1 MGLRPGGS
9 RSVYVQTRG
18 RDGRSHQARRC
29 TRCSHRVWSLS
40 MTDLHPSHSGAYTS
54 AKLMIVVAA
63 RALAEVRTVFVGV
76 GLPNVACNLA
86 RRTVAPDLELI
97 YESGVYGA
105 RPARQPL
112 SIGDPALATGAT
124 SVVSMADLFGLY
136 LQGGLVDVA
145 LLGGAQ
151 IDRYGNL
158 NTTVIGTYK
167 KPKTRLPGS
176 GGACEIAINAQRS
189 FMIMRLKRRAFVDKL
204 DFVTSPGHLT
214 GGDSRARLGLPGG
227 GPELVIT
234 DKAILTFDNP
244 QREMQLSELYPG
256 VTARDVQ
263 AEVGWPLRLAGTIRE
278 TAAPTSEELH
288 LIRDEVDPQG
298 MYR

>member
-1 MGLRPGGS
+1 MS
-9 RSVYVQTRG
+9 EVTY
-18 RDGRSHQARRC
+18 
-29 TRCSHRVWSLS
+29 
-40 MTDLHPSHSGAYTS
+40 TDSEMMVA
-54 AKLMIVVAA
+54 VAA
-63 RALAEVRTVFVGV
+63 RVLKGARTVFVGV
-76 GLPNVACNLA
+76 GLPNIACNLA
-86 RRTVAPDLELI
+86 RYTVAPDLELI

-105 RPARQPL
+105 RPERLPL
-112 SIGDPALATGAT
+112 SIGDPTLVSGAV

-136 LQGGLVDVA
+136 LQRGLVEIA

-151 IDRYGNL
+151 IDRFGNL
-158 NTTVIGTYK
+158 NTTVIGDYK

-176 GGACEIAINAQRS
+176 GGACEIAINAQRT

-204 DFVTSPGHLT
+204 DFLTSPGHLT

-234 DKAILTFDNP
+234 DKGILNFDNP
-244 QREMQLSELYPG
+244 EREMQLSELYPG
-256 VTARDVQ
+256 VSAKDVQ
-263 AEVGWPLRLAGTIRE
+263 AEVGWQLRLAATIGE
-278 TAAPTSEELH
+278 TAAPTTEELH

>member
-1 MGLRPGGS
+1 MSDRT
-9 RSVYVQTRG
+9 Y
-18 RDGRSHQARRC
+18 
-29 TRCSHRVWSLS
+29 
-40 MTDLHPSHSGAYTS
+40 TDSEMMVA
-54 AKLMIVVAA
+54 VAA
-63 RALAEVRTVFVGV
+63 RVLKGARTVFVGV
-76 GLPNVACNLA
+76 GLPNIACNLA
-86 RRTVAPDLELI
+86 RYTVAPDLELI

-105 RPARQPL
+105 RPERLPL
-112 SIGDPALATGAT
+112 SIGDPTLVSGAA

-136 LQGGLVDVA
+136 LQRGLVEIA

-151 IDRYGNL
+151 IDRFGNL
-158 NTTVIGTYK
+158 NTTVIGDYK

-176 GGACEIAINAQRS
+176 GGACEIATNAQRT

-204 DFVTSPGHLT
+204 DFLTSPGHLT

-234 DKAILTFDNP
+234 DKAILNFDNP
-244 QREMQLSELYPG
+244 EREMQLGELYPG
-256 VTARDVQ
+256 IAVADVQ
-263 AEVGWPLRLAGTIRE
+263 AEVGWPLRVAEAVGE
-278 TAAPTSEELH
+278 TAAPTAEELR

>member
-1 MGLRPGGS
+1 MS
-9 RSVYVQTRG
+9 EVSY
-18 RDGRSHQARRC
+18 
-29 TRCSHRVWSLS
+29 
-40 MTDLHPSHSGAYTS
+40 TDSEM
-54 AKLMIVVAA
+54 MIAVAA
-63 RALAEVRTVFVGV
+63 RVLKGARTVFVGV
-76 GLPNVACNLA
+76 GLPNIACNLA
-86 RRTVAPDLELI
+86 RYTVAPDLELI

-105 RPARQPL
+105 RPERLPL
-112 SIGDPALATGAT
+112 SIGDPTLVSGAV

-136 LQGGLVDVA
+136 LQRGLVEVA

-158 NTTVIGTYK
+158 NTTVIGDYK

-176 GGACEIAINAQRS
+176 GGACEIAINAQRT

-204 DFVTSPGHLT
+204 DFLTSPGHLT

-234 DKAILTFDNP
+234 DRAILTFDNP

-256 VTARDVQ
+256 VTAKDVQ
-263 AEVGWPLRLAGTIRE
+263 AEVGWPLRSAATIGE
-278 TAAPTSEELH
+278 TTAPTTEELH

>member
-1 MGLRPGGS
+1 MS
-9 RSVYVQTRG
+9 EANY
-18 RDGRSHQARRC
+18 
-29 TRCSHRVWSLS
+29 
-40 MTDLHPSHSGAYTS
+40 TDSEMMVA
-54 AKLMIVVAA
+54 VAA
-63 RALAEVRTVFVGV
+63 RVLKGARTVFVGV
-76 GLPNVACNLA
+76 GLPNIACNLA
-86 RRTVAPDLELI
+86 RYTVAPDLELI

-105 RPARQPL
+105 RPERLPL
-112 SIGDPALATGAT
+112 SIGDPTLVSGAV

-136 LQGGLVDVA
+136 LQRGLVEVA

-158 NTTVIGTYK
+158 NTTVIGEYG

-176 GGACEIAINAQRS
+176 GGACEIAINAQRT

-204 DFVTSPGHLT
+204 DFLTSPGHLT

-234 DKAILTFDNP
+234 DKGILNFANP
-244 QREMQLSELYPG
+244 EREMQLSELYPG
-256 VTARDVQ
+256 VKVQDVQ
-263 AEVGWPLRLAGTIRE
+263 AEVGWPLRLAETVGE
-278 TAAPTSEELH
+278 TAAPTTEELH

>member
-1 MGLRPGGS
+1 MS
-9 RSVYVQTRG
+9 EVTY
-18 RDGRSHQARRC
+18 
-29 TRCSHRVWSLS
+29 
-40 MTDLHPSHSGAYTS
+40 TDSEM
-54 AKLMIVVAA
+54 MIAVAA
-63 RALAEVRTVFVGV
+63 RMLKGARTVFVGV
-76 GLPNVACNLA
+76 GLPNIACNLA
-86 RRTVAPDLELI
+86 RLTVAPDIELI

-105 RPARQPL
+105 RPERLPL
-112 SIGDPALATGAT
+112 SIGDPTLVSGAT

-136 LQGGLVDVA
+136 LQRGLVEVA

-158 NTTVIGTYK
+158 NTTVIGDYR

-214 GGDSRARLGLPGG
+214 GGDSRARLNLPGG

-234 DKAILTFDNP
+234 DMGVLNFANAD
-244 QREMQLSELYPG
+244 REMQLSALYPS
-256 VTARDVQ
+256 VSPDNLQ
-263 AEVGWPLRLAGTIRE
+263 AEVGWPLRLAETISEIAAPSNEELRLIRE
-278 TAAPTSEELH
+278 E
-288 LIRDEVDPQG
+288 IDPNG

>member
-1 MGLRPGGS
+1 MS
-9 RSVYVQTRG
+9 EVTY
-18 RDGRSHQARRC
+18 
-29 TRCSHRVWSLS
+29 
-40 MTDLHPSHSGAYTS
+40 TDSEMMVA
-54 AKLMIVVAA
+54 VAA
-63 RALAEVRTVFVGV
+63 RVLKGARTVFVGV
-76 GLPNVACNLA
+76 GLPNIACNLA
-86 RRTVAPDLELI
+86 RYTVAPDLELI

-105 RPARQPL
+105 RPERLPL
-112 SIGDPALATGAT
+112 SIGDPTLVSGAV

-136 LQGGLVDVA
+136 LQRGLVEIA

-158 NTTVIGTYK
+158 NTTVIGDYK

-176 GGACEIAINAQRS
+176 GGACEIAINAQRT

-204 DFVTSPGHLT
+204 DFLTSPGHLT

-234 DKAILTFDNP
+234 DKAVLNFDNP
-244 QREMQLSELYPG
+244 EREMQLSELYPG
-256 VTARDVQ
+256 VTVKDVQ
-263 AEVGWPLRLAGTIRE
+263 AEVGWPLRLAMTIGE
-278 TAAPTSEELH
+278 TAAPTTEELH